1 MIYFYYTEE
10 KLGGSQMRIL
20 HTSDWHLGKNLE
32 GYSRLDEQA
41 AFIEELIEII
51 DDKNIDMVIIS
62 GDVYDTGNPP
72 AKAEQLFY
80 SAIRRI
86 SNGGKRPVLIIAGNH
101 DNPDRLSAPSPLAYE
116 QGIILLGT
124 PKSVAQ
130 VGDYPYYRIVDAG
143 EGYIEIELNREKLVA
158 LTLPYPSEKRLN
170 EIISI
175 DMDERE
181 RQKSYSQRIG
191 QLFEHLSSKYRQ
203 DTINI
208 AVGHLF
214 MVGGEETDSER
225 PIQLGGSLA
234 VEPSVLPKNA
244 QYVALGHLHRPQRVK
259 GTEVEAY
266 YSGSPIQYSKSEISY
281 SKCLYIVDVCAGE
294 KAKIEEVY
302 LKNYKPIEVW
312 RCESIEEAMEKC
324 RENSQRNLWV
334 YLEIKTERVLLQS
347 EIKELRRLKQ
357 DIVEILPIFS
367 THEKEEEAID
377 SIKEKSIDTL
387 FKEFYIHQ
395 RQVEPTEEMM
405 ELFLSVMMGEE
416 DEDAAEEA

>member
-1 MIYFYYTEE
+1 
-10 KLGGSQMRIL
+10 MRIL

-32 GYSRLDEQA
+32 NYSRLDEQA
-41 AFIEELIEII
+41 EFIEELIEII
-51 DDKNIDMVIIS
+51 DNKQVDMVIIS

-72 AKAEQLFY
+72 AKAEKLFY
-80 SAIRRI
+80 SAMQRI
-86 SNGGKRPVLIIAGNH
+86 ANGGKRPVLVIAGNH
-101 DNPDRLSAPSPLAYE
+101 DNPERLSAPSPLAYE

-130 VGDYPYYRIVDAG
+130 VGDYPHYRIVDAG
-143 EGYIEIELNREKLVA
+143 EGYVEIELKGEKVVA
-158 LTLPYPSEKRLN
+158 ITLPYPSEKRLN
-170 EIISI
+170 EIISF
-175 DMDERE
+175 DMDEE
-181 RQKSYSQRIG
+181 EMQSSYSKRIG
-191 QLFEHLSSKYRQ
+191 KLFESLSSKYRD

-208 AVGHLF
+208 AVSHLF
-214 MVGGEETDSER
+214 MIGGEETDSER

-234 VEPSVLPKNA
+234 VDPSVLPKKA
-244 QYVALGHLHRPQRVK
+244 QYVALGHLHRPQKVK

-281 SKCLYIVDVCAGE
+281 SKCLYIVDISAGE

-312 RCESIEEAMEKC
+312 RCENIEEAMEKC

-334 YLEIKTERVLLQS
+334 YLEVKTDRVLLQS
-347 EIKELRRLKQ
+347 EIKELKRLKQ
-357 DIVEILPIFS
+357 DIVEILPVY
-367 THEKEEEAID
+367 TNQENEEEIEN
-377 SIKEKSIDTL
+377 IKDKSIDTL
-387 FKEFYIHQ
+387 FKEFYIQH